1 MSLDET
7 FESFFDAVYLEGPSA
22 YQPTIGTIFKKLNSH
37 YYGCSSESD
46 HGYIVGSVGRGTAVL
61 GTSDVDLLF
70 DLPPDVCNRF
80 DSYDGN
86 GQSKLL
92 QDVKNVIKER
102 YPRTDVKGDGQA
114 VVVSF
119 ESLPFTVD
127 LVPAFK
133 QEDGWFKYPDSNDG
147 GSWKK
152 TDPISEQDACDDE
165 QIASSG
171 WFRRLCNT
179 LRVWKNN
186 EGFRFKGLLIDALV
200 GKFIDGREDICDI
213 GIDLSYGLIRDLMEE
228 LSKENANQ
236 AYWHAIGSNQLI
248 YNDDAGKFVQ
258 KAARALGKLDDAT
271 TDEEREQA
279 LCDLLG
285 KTFEDCLDSAAVEED
300 HRRLL
305 EKYSAEDSEQF
316 IETLCP
322 VDIRHNVK
330 IDCDVTQKGF
340 RAYLLRDM
348 LRKRL
353 PLLPRKC
360 LEFMIVECDV
370 PEPYE
375 IRWKVKNCGEIAYS
389 RNCIRGQINSG
400 GRRIIEHTVFRG
412 DHYVEIYILRAGA
425 CVARDRISVPIVS
438 G

>member
-1 MSLDET
+1 M
-7 FESFFDAVYLEGPSA
+7 
-22 YQPTIGTIFKKLNSH
+22 
-37 YYGCSSESD
+37 
-46 HGYIVGSVGRGTAVL
+46 
-61 GTSDVDLLF
+61 
-70 DLPPDVCNRF
+70 
-80 DSYDGN
+80 
-86 GQSKLL
+86 
-92 QDVKNVIKER
+92 
-102 YPRTDVKGDGQA
+102 
-114 VVVSF
+114 
-119 ESLPFTVD
+119 D

-152 TDPISEQDACDDE
+152 TDPIPEQDACDDE

-171 WFRRLCNT
+171 WLRRLCNT

-186 EGFRFKGLLIDALV
+186 EGFRFKGLLIDTLV

-213 GIDLSYGLIRDLMEE
+213 GIDSSYGLIRDLMEE
-228 LSKENANQ
+228 LSGENANQ

-248 YNDDAGKFVQ
+248 YNDDVGKFVQ

-271 TDEEREQA
+271 TDEEREQG
-279 LCDLLG
+279 LRGLLG
-285 KTFEDCLDSAAVEED
+285 KTFEDCLIVLPSRKTIVAFF
-300 HRRLL
+300 
-305 EKYSAEDSEQF
+305 EKYGAEDGEQF

-322 VDIRHNVK
+322 VDIRYNVK
-330 IDCDVTQKGF
+330 IDCNVTQKGF

-375 IRWKVKNCGEIAYS
+375 ICWKVKNCGEI
-389 RNCIRGQINSG
+389 G
-400 GRRIIEHTVFRG
+400 V
-412 DHYVEIYILRAGA
+412 
-425 CVARDRISVPIVS
+425 
-438 G
+438 